1 MENSID
7 FSNFHCT
14 SCGSNLVLKYLNEKN
29 QMLVCSNK
37 QVKYIFNYFFSVSFL
52 LIVKICK
59 NLFLMEQI

>member
-37 QVKYIFNYFFSVSFL
+37 QVKYIFNYFFSVSFQ
-52 LIVKICK
+52 LIVKI
-59 NLFLMEQI
+59 